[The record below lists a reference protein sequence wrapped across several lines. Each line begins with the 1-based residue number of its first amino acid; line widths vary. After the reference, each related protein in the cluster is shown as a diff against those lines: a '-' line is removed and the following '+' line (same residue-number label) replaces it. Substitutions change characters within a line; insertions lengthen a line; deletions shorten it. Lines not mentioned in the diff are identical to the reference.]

1 MSRRVPAL
9 LPAAMAA
16 WLTAIGQLQAQDSA
30 AQPRPPATAPSRNPD
45 PARPPSKAGDEDALD
60 AFKRGDYAAAER
72 LLLAQVER
80 EPENF
85 VPLFNLACCRSQAR
99 DADGAIDYLKRA
111 VEKGFCDIH
120 HLRRD
125 PTLDPIR
132 DDPRFGAILSAW
144 PEVLEARREANRR
157 QAAIVF
163 DDKAYV
169 ASSDEALR
177 LEYRSAFDVRS
188 FDQARGEV
196 TRVARFA
203 HEQVLTGV
211 LDPAAIAED
220 AWVSVIL
227 PTKADF
233 GRWLVSTY
241 GPDVMNVSNSSIGGA
256 YEPDAKRLVSM
267 DLGATLRHEFFHVL
281 HFRDTIRRGQAHPPW
296 IQEGLSSL
304 VEDVVVEGDAIRP
317 VPSWRTNMAKRMER
331 RRLLMPIASLAKLP
345 PLKFSGQRPLANYAQ
360 ARAIFLRL
368 HQLGKL
374 GEWYAHYVAH
384 HDHDP
389 SGVASLEAV
398 LGKPIAEIDVDH
410 RAWLRE
416 LAAVP
421 ESIPQGGASLG
432 VEIEGGAGD
441 GPVITLVER
450 GRRRGEGA
458 AGLLTPG
465 DVITA
470 IDGQPTRDIAE
481 LVRVLG
487 AMRVGDRVTVEY
499 RRGRRIGTAQVVLT
513 PRR

>member
-1 MSRRVPAL
+1 MSRRFLSL
-9 LPAAMAA
+9 LAAAWAA
-16 WLTAIGQLQAQDSA
+16 WLTAPLPMLAGQPAPAPSPASA
-30 AQPRPPATAPSRNPD
+30 ATPQAPRPSSTSSRED
-45 PARPPSKAGDEDALD
+45 PLD
-60 AFKRGDYAAAER
+60 AFKRGDYAKAER

-80 EPENF
+80 EPDNF
-85 VPLFNLACCRSQAR
+85 VPLYNLACCRSQGR
-99 DADGAIDYLKRA
+99 DADGAIEYLKRA
-111 VEKGFCDIH
+111 IEKGFCDIH

-125 PTLDPIR
+125 PTLDPVR
-132 DDPRFGAILSAW
+132 DDARFRAILAAW
-144 PEVLEARREANRR
+144 PEVLEARRQANRH
-157 QAAIVF
+157 QAEIVF

-169 ASSDEALR
+169 AASDEALR
-177 LEYRSAFDVRS
+177 LEFRSAFDPRS
-188 FDQARGEV
+188 FEQARGEV
-196 TRVARFA
+196 GRVATFA
-203 HEQVLTGV
+203 HQQVLTGV
-211 LDPAAIAED
+211 LDPGLIAED
-220 AWVSVIL
+220 AWVGVIL

-241 GPDVMNVSNSSIGGA
+241 GSDAMNVANSSIGGA
-256 YEPDAKRLVSM
+256 YEHDAKRLVSM

-281 HFRDTIRRGQAHPPW
+281 HFRDTTRRGQAHPPW

-304 VEDVVVEGDAIRP
+304 VEDVEIEGDSLRP

-345 PLKFSGQRPLANYAQ
+345 ALKFSGQRPLANYAQ

-374 GEWYAHYVAH
+374 GEWYAHYVAN
-384 HDHDP
+384 HDTDP

-398 LGKPIAEIDVDH
+398 LGKPVAEIDVDH

-416 LAAVP
+416 LPAVP
-421 ESIPQGGASLG
+421 ESIPEGGASLG
-432 VEIEGGAGD
+432 VEIEAGAGD

-458 AGLLTPG
+458 AGLLMPG

-470 IDGQPTRDIAE
+470 IDGKPTRDIAE

-487 AMRVGDRVTVEY
+487 AMSVGERVTVEY
-499 RRGRRIGTAQVVLT
+499 RRKRLHGAADVVLT